1 MIMANKYR
9 ENIFLFTITSII
21 TTTTVVLVILLVFI
35 LTGLLPAVGK
45 QTMNG
50 IIVCSL
56 ASVCT
61 LAIYVVVLKRHPV
74 SKAIDTSMQTFI
86 PVVNDAQAAEVY
98 EAIRQQHELEKAN
111 IDKAI
116 LAAIK
121 LYIDLTLSP
130 YMKDTSLSLL
140 YNNVYLWHH
149 DKEAVL
155 TPVDADGHLS
165 TLDLRHIAWNIGERC
180 GWKGEDRARF
190 IKQSFPIEMKDLE
203 IETIRRNL
211 RQKGTARILLDV
223 PEKDSF
229 EFHYPDKAILL
240 PHTA

>member
-86 PVVNDAQAAEVY
+86 PVVND
-98 EAIRQQHELEKAN
+98 
-111 IDKAI
+111 DKPQI
-116 LAAIK
+116 VKIPL
-121 LYIDLTLSP
+121 
-130 YMKDTSLSLL
+130 
-140 YNNVYLWHH
+140 
-149 DKEAVL
+149 
-155 TPVDADGHLS
+155 
-165 TLDLRHIAWNIGERC
+165 
-180 GWKGEDRARF
+180 
-190 IKQSFPIEMKDLE
+190 
-203 IETIRRNL
+203 
-211 RQKGTARILLDV
+211 
-223 PEKDSF
+223 
-229 EFHYPDKAILL
+229 
-240 PHTA
+240 

>member
-1 MIMANKYR
+1 MANKYR

-98 EAIRQQHELEKAN
+98 EAIRQQHELE
-111 IDKAI
+111 I
-116 LAAIK
+116 LI
-121 LYIDLTLSP
+121 I
-130 YMKDTSLSLL
+130 
-140 YNNVYLWHH
+140 
-149 DKEAVL
+149 
-155 TPVDADGHLS
+155 
-165 TLDLRHIAWNIGERC
+165 
-180 GWKGEDRARF
+180 
-190 IKQSFPIEMKDLE
+190 
-203 IETIRRNL
+203 
-211 RQKGTARILLDV
+211 
-223 PEKDSF
+223 
-229 EFHYPDKAILL
+229 
-240 PHTA
+240 